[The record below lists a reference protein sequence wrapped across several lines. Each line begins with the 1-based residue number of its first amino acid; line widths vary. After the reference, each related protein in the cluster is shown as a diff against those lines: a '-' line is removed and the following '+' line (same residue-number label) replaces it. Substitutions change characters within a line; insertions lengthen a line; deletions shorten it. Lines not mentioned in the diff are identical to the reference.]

1 MKIRRRVRN
10 IKIFFIAG
18 IIAVFFV
25 GAMSY
30 NIYSAKKQN
39 KEYVQEQEN
48 LKKKIKEEKQRTKQ
62 IKKYDEYTKSNEYIE
77 NTAKS
82 KLGLAN
88 DNEIIFKEE
97 SK

>member
-1 MKIRRRVRN
+1 MKIRRKVRN
-10 IKIFFIAG
+10 TKIFAIAG
-18 IIAVFFV
+18 VIVVVFV

-30 NIYSAKKQN
+30 NVYSMKKQN
-39 KEYVQEQEN
+39 KEYVQEQKN
-48 LKKKIKEEKQRTKQ
+48 LKKKIKNEKQRTKQ
-62 IKKYDEYTKSNEYIE
+62 IKKYEEYTKSKEYIE